1 MTRSMLI
8 AAGISLAAF
17 LWVLTGVFLPS
28 TPSPVG
34 EAEAPVARPPAVR
47 VIPSSASP
55 RIGSLVIKGRTQ
67 AFRNVP
73 VRAETTGKVV
83 ALGEAKG
90 GPIKE
95 GGLILRLSTDDRK
108 AKLDEAKALVAQH
121 QIQYNASVKLE
132 KKSFTPKI
140 RVSETL
146 AQLQAAQSALSL
158 ARLEMDRAKLTASFA
173 GTLTDR
179 MVEVGDWVKTGDIVA
194 RVATLDPMKI
204 VGAVTEKNIGDLKT
218 EAPAVATLIDGR
230 KIEGQIT
237 FVSSVADP
245 QTRTFALEM
254 TAANPDGAIQEG
266 LTAVL
271 RLPLKET
278 LAHEIPP
285 ACLTMDPDGSIGV
298 KTVEEGDVVR
308 FYPVA
313 IIGEGVGGFWVTGLP
328 AMARVITVGQ
338 DFVSA
343 GQVVTP
349 QEAPSAEAP
358 PQ

>member
-108 AKLDEAKALVAQH
+108 AKLDEASTKSSTTR
-121 QIQYNASVKLE
+121 ASSWRRNPSPP
-132 KKSFTPKI
+132 KSGCPKPWPNCKPPS
-140 RVSETL
+140 RPCPW
-146 AQLQAAQSALSL
+146 
-158 ARLEMDRAKLTASFA
+158 RA
-173 GTLTDR
+173 
-179 MVEVGDWVKTGDIVA
+179 
-194 RVATLDPMKI
+194 
-204 VGAVTEKNIGDLKT
+204 
-218 EAPAVATLIDGR
+218 
-230 KIEGQIT
+230 
-237 FVSSVADP
+237 
-245 QTRTFALEM
+245 
-254 TAANPDGAIQEG
+254 
-266 LTAVL
+266 
-271 RLPLKET
+271 
-278 LAHEIPP
+278 
-285 ACLTMDPDGSIGV
+285 
-298 KTVEEGDVVR
+298 
-308 FYPVA
+308 
-313 IIGEGVGGFWVTGLP
+313 
-328 AMARVITVGQ
+328 
-338 DFVSA
+338 
-343 GQVVTP
+343 
-349 QEAPSAEAP
+349 
-358 PQ
+358 